1 MKTLY
6 LECAMGASGNMLL
19 GALLDLLP
27 DPETWLSRLGGL
39 GLPGVRY
46 ACART
51 GGPIAGNLVTVT
63 VHGRDEDAPHHGHPH
78 DHPHGEGLDGIL
90 RRIAAL
96 PVSPAVRDRS
106 AAVYRA
112 IAEAEAKVH
121 GRAPDEVHFHEVGS
135 LDAVADVVGVCL
147 LLEALGPDRV
157 LASPV
162 HVGCGTVRCAHGLL
176 PVPAPATAELLR
188 GVPWYGGAV
197 QGELCTPTG
206 AALLRTIVSDF
217 GPLPPLRTARIGYGF
232 GSRQFDRPNCLRAFL
247 GETDDAPA
255 DEVYEIR
262 CNLDDCTGEDL
273 AFARERLEELGVLD
287 VTVLPAMMKKNR
299 PGFLLCCL
307 CRPADL
313 PRVTETL
320 LRHTTTGGVRY
331 APWQRTV
338 LETSVTE
345 RETPYGPVREKRYRG
360 SGIDKRKPEYE
371 DLAAAARRAGVPLQA
386 VRDAL
391 RHET

>member
-1 MKTLY
+1 M
-6 LECAMGASGNMLL
+6 
-19 GALLDLLP
+19 
-27 DPETWLSRLGGL
+27 
-39 GLPGVRY
+39 
-46 ACART
+46 
-51 GGPIAGNLVTVT
+51 
-63 VHGRDEDAPHHGHPH
+63 
-78 DHPHGEGLDGIL
+78 
-90 RRIAAL
+90 
-96 PVSPAVRDRS
+96 
-106 AAVYRA
+106 
-112 IAEAEAKVH
+112 
-121 GRAPDEVHFHEVGS
+121 
-135 LDAVADVVGVCL
+135 
-147 LLEALGPDRV
+147 
-157 LASPV
+157 
-162 HVGCGTVRCAHGLL
+162 
-176 PVPAPATAELLR
+176 
-188 GVPWYGGAV
+188 

-206 AALLRTIVSDF
+206 AALLRTVVSDF

-273 AFARERLEELGVLD
+273 AFARERLEGLGALD

-313 PRVTETL
+313 PRVSETL

-331 APWQRTV
+331 APWRRTV

-345 RETPYGPVREKRYRG
+345 RETPYGPVREKCYRG

-391 RHET
+391 RHEN

>member
-27 DPETWLSRLGGL
+27 EPETWLSRLGGL

-162 HVGCGTVRCAHGLL
+162 HAGCGTVRCAHGLL

-206 AALLRTIVSDF
+206 AALLRTVVSDF

-273 AFARERLEELGVLD
+273 AFARERLEELGALD

-331 APWQRTV
+331 APWRRTV

-391 RHET
+391 RHEN

>member
-27 DPETWLSRLGGL
+27 EPETWLSRLGGL

-162 HVGCGTVRCAHGLL
+162 QAGCGTVRCPHGLL

-206 AALLRTIVSDF
+206 AALLRTVVSDF

-273 AFARERLEELGVLD
+273 AFARERLEELGALD

-331 APWQRTV
+331 APWRRTV

-345 RETPYGPVREKRYRG
+345 RETPYGLVREKRYRG
-360 SGIDKRKPEYE
+360 SSIDKRKPEYE

-391 RHET
+391 RHEN